1 MHFCSTFAGAY
12 AIMFSIIFIERYVIN
27 MLNAAMLSRWHVHAK
42 GYAKEL
48 LATGKVNITAVWDE
62 DEVLGRQWADELGA
76 EFIADLDILLAR
88 KDIDAVICDT
98 PTTMHTDVLLKAA
111 NSGKH
116 IFTEKTL
123 ACTVEECEQIAQAVK
138 KNNVVFTISM
148 PHKAWPVVRFAKQC
162 IDNGDF
168 GKVTTVR
175 IRNAHNGVSG
185 GWLPDYWFI
194 KEDCAG
200 GAMMDL
206 GCHPMYLLAYLCGK
220 PKRVASIFNSILG
233 TPVDE
238 NAVTTVEFDN
248 GCIGISETSF
258 LAYSS
263 PYTIEVHG
271 TEGILLSHN
280 GEIKFK
286 TTKTAS
292 FQKGFITP
300 DNLPE
305 GLDSPIN
312 RFVDACIN
320 GTGSPDGLDL
330 DSAIDL
336 ARLLENA
343 YISNDSNTIVSVE
356 GE

>member
-1 MHFCSTFAGAY
+1 
-12 AIMFSIIFIERYVIN
+12 
-27 MLNAAMLSRWHVHAK
+27 MLNVAMLSRWHVHAK
-42 GYAKEL
+42 GYAREF

-62 DEVLGRQWADELGA
+62 DEKLGKEWADELGA
-76 EFIADLDILLAR
+76 EFIGELDALLAR
-88 KDIDAVICDT
+88 KDIDAVCCCT
-98 PTTMHTDVLLKAA
+98 PTTMHTQVLLKAA
-111 NSGKH
+111 NAGKH

-123 ACTVEECEQIAQAVK
+123 ACTVEECEEIAAAVK
-138 KNNVVFTISM
+138 KNNVILTISL
-148 PHKAWPVVRFAKQC
+148 PHKARPIVKFAKQC

-168 GKVTTVR
+168 GRITTVR

-194 KEDCAG
+194 KDDCAG

-220 PKRVASIFNSILG
+220 PKRVASIFNSIMG

-238 NAVTTVEFDN
+238 NAVTTIEFEN

-271 TEGILLSHN
+271 TEGILISTDD
-280 GEIKFK
+280 EVKFK
-286 TTKTAS
+286 TTKTAR
-292 FQKGFITP
+292 FQRDFITP

-305 GLDSPIN
+305 SGSSPIS
-312 RFVDACIN
+312 RFVNAC
-320 GTGSPDGLDL
+320 TGEGEIPEDLGLK
-330 DSAIDL
+330 SAIDL

-343 YISNDSNTIVSVE
+343 YISNDNNVIVNL
-356 GE
+356 

>member
-1 MHFCSTFAGAY
+1 
-12 AIMFSIIFIERYVIN
+12 
-27 MLNAAMLSRWHVHAK
+27 MLNVAMLSRWHVHAK

-48 LATGKVNITAVWDE
+48 LATGKVDITAVWDE
-62 DEVLGRQWADELGA
+62 NQQAGIEWANELGA
-76 EFIADLDILLAR
+76 EFIADIDTLLAR
-88 KDIDAVICDT
+88 KDIDAVVCTT
-98 PTTMHTDVLLKAA
+98 PTTMHTEVLLKAA
-111 NSGKH
+111 KAGKH

-123 ACTVEECEQIAQAVK
+123 ACTVEECEKISEEVK
-138 KNNVVFTISM
+138 RNNIVFTISL
-148 PHKAWPVVRFAKQC
+148 PHKAWPVVKFAKNC

-168 GKVTTVR
+168 GRITTVR

-185 GWLPDYWFI
+185 GWLPDYWFV
-194 KEDCAG
+194 KDDCAG

-220 PKRVASIFNSILG
+220 PKRVASIFNSIMG

-238 NAVTTVEFDN
+238 NAVTTIEFEN

-263 PYTIEVHG
+263 PYAIEVHG
-271 TEGILLSHN
+271 TQGILLSS
-280 GEIKFK
+280 GSEVKFK
-286 TTKTAS
+286 TTKTAE

-305 GLDSPIN
+305 SDAAPIP

-320 GTGSPDGLDL
+320 GTGSPEGIGME
-330 DSAIDL
+330 SAIDL

-343 YISNDSNTIVSVE
+343 YISNDNNTIVE
-356 GE
+356 L